1 MEKEKTAFLPF
12 VRLFGKIMA
21 DVLYCLVF
29 DLSE

>member
-21 DVLYCLVF
+21 DVLFGV
-29 DLSE
+29 